1 MVNQNKVATITIAL
15 ITLALIT
22 IIFIVVTYGVILQ
35 LNYPFTHLPIS
46 DSLRDSLKQQT
57 SAIIERAGLYG
68 TFMLISLAILSIIEH
83 AGAFND
89 FKPKESEHLERSGF
103 FATIFVSYTSIAGII
118 DDIVFHCPEDMPLA
132 EFAWA
137 RLGRNL
143 FFFLMGLTFDL
154 AVVLV
159 LIWTAI
165 VVLKVRKYRA
175 ARRLRLA
182 QRDVELGSE
191 AVVLS
196 DSKQEVSLLKTGI
209 EQKMNQGLDEEDVE
223 KSAKD

>member
-1 MVNQNKVATITIAL
+1 I
-15 ITLALIT
+15 ALIT
-22 IIFIVVTYGVILQ
+22 IIFIVATYGVILQ

-57 SAIIERAGLYG
+57 STIIEEAGIYG
-68 TFMLISLAILSIIEH
+68 IFMLISAVIVSITEY
-83 AGAFND
+83 AGTFND
-89 FKPKESEHLERSGF
+89 FKPKEWSNTSKHLERLSL
-103 FATIFVSYTSIAGII
+103 FASIFVGFICTAGII
-118 DDIVFHCPEDMPLA
+118 DDIVFHCPEDMPLT

-143 FFFLMGLTFDL
+143 FFFLVGLTFDL
-154 AVVLV
+154 AVALI

-182 QRDVELGSE
+182 QRDEELGSE

-209 EQKMNQGLDEEDVE
+209 EQKMNQGIDEKDVE